1 MKLNRKGFT
10 LIELLVVVAILI
22 LIVGIAIPTITSSM
36 NRSREKEKNN
46 KINLIEEAGERYYN
60 DHINTFNGNSIDID
74 TLISNGYL
82 TNDEIKDPFN
92 NDSII
97 SGKVCCCINN
107 NKKTFTYLESGSCSC

>member
-36 NRSREKEKNN
+36 NRSKEKEKNS
-46 KINLIEEAGERYYN
+46 KINLIEEAGERYFRE
-60 DHINTFNGNSIDID
+60 HVNTYSSNSIDVN
-74 TLISNGYL
+74 TLITNGYL

-92 NDSII
+92 NGSII
-97 SGKVCCCINN
+97 SGYVCRSDYKYKETN
-107 NKKTFTYLESGSCSC
+107 SC

>member
-36 NRSREKEKNN
+36 NRSREKEKDS
-46 KINLIEEAGERYYN
+46 KINLIISAGEKYFN
-60 DHINTFNGNSIDID
+60 EHLNTHNSNSIDVN
-74 TLISNGYL
+74 TLITDGYL
-82 TNDEIKDPFN
+82 TEDEIKDPFN
-92 NDSII
+92 NDSVIN
-97 SGKVCCCINN
+97 GKVCCCINN